1 MVNFQCKKVK
11 MAKAKT
17 AKKKITKKKVN
28 NAETRDRLKATPF
41 TKAEDLKKA
50 SQEIRQ
56 KTWEQLEK
64 AKIFNE
70 LASKPEYSFI
80 KKEFLEG
87 LKCKYGSSPE
97 HLVKVYSEGIG
108 IEVDI
113 NQDLVEDIPHSGAFV
128 ETLIRSLGDTFSKS
142 YYQAKGII
150 SSSDSSVEDIV
161 KAIQKASS

>member
-1 MVNFQCKKVK
+1 MVRYLQRETEG
-11 MAKAKT
+11 M
-17 AKKKITKKKVN
+17 AKKKTTRSVG
-28 NAETRDRLKATPF
+28 NAETREKLKHTPF
-41 TKAEDLKKA
+41 TKAEELKKA

-70 LASKPEYSFI
+70 LADKPEYDFI

-87 LKCKYGSSPE
+87 LKCKYGASPE
-97 HLVKVYSEGIG
+97 HLVKVYSEGLG

-113 NQDLVEDIPHSGAFV
+113 NQDLVKDIPHSGAFV

-150 SSSDSSVEDIV
+150 PSADASIEDIV
-161 KAIQKASS
+161 KAIQKAAK